1 MAIPI
6 NWWAIIVTTV
16 VSFVLGFLWFGP
28 VFGKVWMKTIGVS
41 MPPEITPE
49 MKKGMMIGY
58 FWVLVTSLITN
69 FVLLHNITFGSQ
81 YLHMTGIGAGLQAAI
96 WNWLGFC
103 LPLLIAS
110 VMFESRPKKYI
121 LVTGGYYLVAMLING
136 MILASWM

>member
-6 NWWAIIVTTV
+6 NWWALLVTTI

-28 VFGKVWMKTIGVS
+28 LFGKIWMKTIGVT
-41 MPPEITPE
+41 MPETITPE

-58 FWVLVTSLITN
+58 FWVLVTAFITN
-69 FVLLHNITFGSQ
+69 FVLLHNITFGIAA
-81 YLHMTGIGAGLQAAI
+81 LGFGGIAAGLQAGL

-103 LPLLIAS
+103 LPLLVAS

-121 LVTGGYYLVAMLING
+121 LVTGGYYLVSLLING
-136 MILASWM
+136 MIIASWM